1 MPRADR
7 LGSLLLLS
15 ASGAL
20 ALASPAVASA
30 GEKKAPTTGSYIDLP
45 TLTASILRPE
55 GGRGVLTVGAG
66 LDVADPKLRERTILS
81 KPRLLDAYSQT
92 LRRYGASLPPG
103 RAPDLDI
110 MGRQLQDA
118 TDRTLGKPGARFLF
132 GAVLVN

>member
-1 MPRADR
+1 MLAVA
-7 LGSLLLLS
+7 SS
-15 ASGAL
+15 AA
-20 ALASPAVASA
+20 ASA
-30 GEKKAPTTGSYIDLP
+30 GEKKETVTASYIDLP

-66 LDVADPKLRERTILS
+66 LDVADAKLRERTILS

-110 MGRQLQDA
+110 MGRQLQEA
-118 TDRTLGKPGARFLF
+118 TDKALGKPGARFLF
-132 GAVLVN
+132 GAVMVN